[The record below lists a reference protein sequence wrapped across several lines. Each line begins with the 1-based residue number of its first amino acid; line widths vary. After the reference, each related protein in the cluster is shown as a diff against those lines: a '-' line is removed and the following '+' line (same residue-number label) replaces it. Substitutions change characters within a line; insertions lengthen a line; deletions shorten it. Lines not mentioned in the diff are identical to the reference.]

1 MGFCRV
7 LFVFVDISRK
17 LSANTNMVAG
27 SRLARRLPCRF
38 MKACATRSYRSFPHG
53 AAQILQQAFN
63 EHNIRYPT
71 RSQKKTLANATV
83 CLVSFAP
90 GLI

>member
-1 MGFCRV
+1 MTENLQAEVPTCMLSLPRV
-7 LFVFVDISRK
+7 LQ
-17 LSANTNMVAG
+17 
-27 SRLARRLPCRF
+27 ARAVPCRRF
-38 MKACATRSYRSFPHG
+38 MLFMSQVSSHRSFPHG

-63 EHNIRYPT
+63 ERNIRYPT